1 MAETLADRLAGAAAV
16 RAARQAID
24 DASDVWIVGGAAR
37 DALEERPIFDL
48 DLATARPPESLARS
62 IAAATP
68 AAVFQLSEEFA
79 SWRVAARDGRW
90 QIDVSALRGESI
102 EADLALRDFTVNA
115 IAMPL
120 AGGEP
125 LDPHAGAA
133 DLEAGV
139 LRAVGERCF
148 ADDPLR
154 LMRAA
159 RIGAA
164 FGLAPDA
171 ATRALA
177 RSHAG
182 RAAEPAGERQLAEL
196 RGILTG
202 PDPLRGLELL
212 ADLAIEAVVLPEL
225 EALRGVEQ
233 NPYHHLDVH
242 GHTLAVLE
250 QAIELERPQR
260 LAELFP
266 DSADELTALL
276 AEPLADELTRAGA
289 LRFAALFHDLGKPA
303 TRSLTDEGRVTFIG
317 HDRVGAEIIAAICRR
332 LRTSRRLRSHL
343 EGLTMNH
350 LRVGFLV
357 HARPL
362 ERRQVYEFLRAT
374 DPAPVDLTLLTVA
387 DRLATQGPKT
397 KPEALEAHL
406 GLARE
411 LLPDALAWQAGGGP
425 GSPLSGDELSEE
437 LELEP
442 GPQLGRLLEELS
454 AAAYA
459 GEITSREDAIAL
471 ARRIAG
477 P

>member
-1 MAETLADRLAGAAAV
+1 
-16 RAARQAID
+16 
-24 DASDVWIVGGAAR
+24 
-37 DALEERPIFDL
+37 
-48 DLATARPPESLARS
+48 
-62 IAAATP
+62 
-68 AAVFQLSEEFA
+68 
-79 SWRVAARDGRW
+79 
-90 QIDVSALRGESI
+90 
-102 EADLALRDFTVNA
+102 
-115 IAMPL
+115 
-120 AGGEP
+120 
-125 LDPHAGAA
+125 
-133 DLEAGV
+133 
-139 LRAVGERCF
+139 
-148 ADDPLR
+148 
-154 LMRAA
+154 MRAA